1 MQDGLGLAS
10 MRERLRLVD
19 GELTVASRLG
29 QGTTIIARVRLP
41 HAEGKAAARPVRVA

>member
-19 GELTVASRLG
+19 GELTVDSRLG
-29 QGTTIIARVRLP
+29 QGTTIIARVQLP
-41 HAEGKAAARPVRVA
+41 RAEGKAATDTVRVA